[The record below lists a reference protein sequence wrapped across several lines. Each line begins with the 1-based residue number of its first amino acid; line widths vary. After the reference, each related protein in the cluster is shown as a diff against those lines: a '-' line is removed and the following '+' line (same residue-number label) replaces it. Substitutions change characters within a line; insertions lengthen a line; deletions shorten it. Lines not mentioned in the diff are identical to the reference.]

1 MSFGYLIITS
11 KPCSVL
17 SQAREESFSLIEEKS
32 NQYIYFRFCE
42 SSFYTKR
49 MDEKETV
56 IPNRSMGFFRRIYQT
71 NQDRFLFVDTL
82 LKNNESEIDFVKV
95 VLKQLAEK
103 KVTMIQAE
111 KGRKINLRQAYFI
124 EINQ

>member
-1 MSFGYLIITS
+1 
-11 KPCSVL
+11 
-17 SQAREESFSLIEEKS
+17 
-32 NQYIYFRFCE
+32 
-42 SSFYTKR
+42 

-56 IPNRSMGFFRRIYQT
+56 ISNRSMGFFRRIYQT